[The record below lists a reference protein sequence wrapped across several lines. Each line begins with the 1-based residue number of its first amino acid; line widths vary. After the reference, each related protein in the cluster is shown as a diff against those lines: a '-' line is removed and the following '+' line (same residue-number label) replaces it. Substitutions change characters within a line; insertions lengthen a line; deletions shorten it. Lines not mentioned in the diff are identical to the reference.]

1 MYCPT
6 CGVETS
12 QGLNYCKACGAS
24 LSGKSDTPAR
34 KSLSFKEMLLF
45 LVVASLG
52 LVGPLGLF
60 IESDDLVR
68 TGRAPISVFIV
79 MFGFGALL
87 SFLTLL
93 LLVWLF
99 VRLTSTSSSP
109 WHLLDIRR
117 KDKALPGSQYQ
128 IPQIRRGDEATPS
141 VTEHTTRNFEQ
152 AVRDE

>member
-6 CGVETS
+6 CGVETG
-12 QGLNYCKACGAS
+12 QGLNYCKACGGPLGGRTDA
-24 LSGKSDTPAR
+24 PAR
-34 KSLSFKEMLLF
+34 RSPTFKEILLF

-68 TGRAPISVFIV
+68 SGRAPISVFII
-79 MFGFGALL
+79 MFAAGALL
-87 SFLTLL
+87 SFFTLV

-99 VRLTSTSSSP
+99 IKLTALSTSEPVFPS
-109 WHLLDIRR
+109 LRR
-117 KDKALPGSQYQ
+117 KDKALPAAPYQVSQV
-128 IPQIRRGDEATPS
+128 RRGDESTPS

-152 AVRDE
+152 SIRE